1 MKTTSTCRDSHIT
14 SPSPSPPSSHCSS
27 PSPTHTLSRSQPQP
41 TNTHIPVSAPRLRA
55 ESRLVSCAGTAALRA
70 PRATFF
76 LPPLRRAML
85 RPPTFALQSESLPFP
100 CLLSIAPSSVPGPGP
115 PASPTPSHL
124 ARRHLHRGCMP
135 QGGTVT
141 RSGPLASCLLCMPQ
155 RPSGGGAQLQP
166 PPRRKLASRHTQQAL
181 SLALYP
187 SRPLLLS
194 LSNFLVSCLSVCL
207 PRAHTRRMVH
217 DAVAAIAGLEVSLPV
232 GSLESTVR
240 YSRRHAP
247 TFQSA
252 SPVTGK
258 WVGGCTLAQI

>member
-1 MKTTSTCRDSHIT
+1 MTRTSLHRHHHHHHLTA
-14 SPSPSPPSSHCSS
+14 PAQAP
-27 PSPTHTLSRSQPQP
+27 PTHCLDLSRSLQTRISQCRL
-41 TNTHIPVSAPRLRA
+41 PVSAPNRVSSRALVQQRCAPLVQHSSCLRCA
-55 ESRLVSCAGTAALRA
+55 EPCYG
-70 PRATFF
+70 
-76 LPPLRRAML
+76 LPLLPCS
-85 RPPTFALQSESLPFP
+85 QSPFPSLP

-181 SLALYP
+181 SLALYL

-207 PRAHTRRMVH
+207 PRARTRRMVH
-217 DAVAAIAGLEVSLPV
+217 DAVVAIAGLEVSLPV